1 MADGQ
6 EELERADESG
16 TGLMDRHA
24 ALMELSVRLQ
34 RLEAPLRERERPAE
48 ESAEYCQA
56 FCTTLV
62 EYVGQWRS
70 EEDPGPVLEAYAV
83 ALLSFARASPHLCL
97 QSENIPVLL
106 EKLSLS
112 CVELLLSISAGF
124 PEALWEQFQSSVE
137 MAHML
142 LQENGIPQL
151 RLLFAVTRERGL
163 WANSTLQDILNNETP
178 QEERVYEFF
187 TREGPE
193 LLHMRVKY
201 LIKEN
206 LMDKAALLAKAC
218 TEFPAFDGRRV
229 QFKQIYLVCLCTV
242 APQQLLMEELSK
254 VDCRDALEM
263 ICNLEAD
270 GDDKGAFTLCSGF
283 LSRQLLQEDTY
294 CAWELTLFWS
304 KLLKRLELS
313 EQGFLERCRQM
324 SRLAKTV
331 FHLLF
336 FIKVIQSEA
345 SVPSRPMDKTGLPAC
360 IEMCIRALRMESC
373 EGANKA
379 TICKTIS
386 CLLPADLEVKRACQ
400 LTEFLLEPTVDSYYA
415 VETLYN
421 EPDQKAEEESLPIP
435 NSLRC
440 ELLLVFKTQWPF
452 DPEFWDWKTLKR
464 HCLGLMGEEASIV
477 SSIDE
482 LNDDRPIEHDDDLS
496 LPPEFKDVS
505 EYFLDATNELKEIS
519 DQKQKNREMKKLR
532 EKGFVSAR
540 FRNWQAYMQYC
551 VLCDK
556 EFLGHRIVRH
566 AQTHFKDGFYTCP
579 ICVQT
584 FETRETLDP
593 HVASHVKM
601 SCKERLAAMKTTKK
615 LASEKAAA
623 PAFSALKPGEHP
635 ARKTKAKS
643 CNGEFDGLYNGDAM
657 GPQSDVVNVKADGK
671 VSHICPVPKCRKG
684 FKYFRNLIAH
694 VKDHGEVEEA
704 KRFLEMQNSKIVC
717 QYCRRQ
723 FVNVSHLNDHLQVH
737 CGTKPYI
744 CIQLNCKAS
753 FDSNAELLMHRK
765 DHPVFK
771 ARCMF
776 PGCGKI
782 FSEAYKLYD
791 HEAQHYK
798 TFTCKV
804 PGCGKVF
811 HAQSQL
817 DLHEESHNTKQA
829 EAENPESQSA
839 CPVEPI
845 PDQSSQ
851 AANQAG
857 QQDTLPEA
865 PLQSGCPLSPLNHPI
880 GMVKVKHSIESMLS
894 SAGPGSTQAF
904 DPGTHKAE
912 PPDPGLIQQQI
923 PLMDNQVIQPP
934 VNPMPPLND
943 PRPEDSLLDVLMND
957 SILAAP
963 CSVPP
968 TPTYQNIL
976 EDYQPSPSREVLQ
989 GQMPSAVAQNHN
1001 LPLYN
1006 NGHSEYGQYSP
1017 NPIAQ
1022 VQSQY
1027 QAPYG
1032 NNMASLTQTTHN
1044 SATIMPVSQRL
1055 PPQVTP
1061 FPTNV
1066 QVSESRPAQ
1075 PMHTNS
1081 LGPAAAAEEKE
1092 KFKCAYENC
1101 SREYCSYRSLTKHMK
1116 ATHPE
1121 FYTQWKLARKNS
1133 KMHHAG
1139 NTSVPVNGTPTS
1151 AASLQNQRGPRIP
1164 APTTQMQNPAG
1175 QSVYPASCP
1184 SSSYPSVSSHIA
1196 ASTGQP
1202 FPNQMESILDPIV
1215 LSQLGNTSDQSHIAL
1230 DPSWNSVP
1238 VNSSLQQH
1246 ACQSQA
1252 VTSNADALS
1261 NNHFSSLMNTVS
1273 QSQGTDPQ
1281 HRGMVYP
1288 PLQPQN
1294 NPSCNFIPSQTDG
1307 TQKMNNPAVPGH
1319 PVNSSASSYIQPPKA
1334 SSAPFSKPSECV
1346 VKLERNPSLGLPS
1359 PDSSQQSS
1367 SAVENS
1373 QDDGASNGGDV
1384 KRSKRSRR
1392 TKWPAII
1399 RDGKF
1404 ICCRCFREFQSPKSL
1419 GGHLSKRAHC
1429 KAFDE
1434 ADLTAD
1440 LPTSFLDLLNS
1451 PVNAP
1456 QHASPVHLNSNQPQL
1471 LHIVNKGPLD
1481 PKLFP
1486 NVTFLHGKDSQY
1498 TSTSKSNT
1506 EIIKQNTANLCESVA
1521 GGHQTFTHTSASYP
1535 HDGQSSVIQHT
1546 GNIKE
1551 NNIQHQMSYTQP
1563 CNQFYT
1569 DGDLSDPLLSRLLGE
1584 DNSSGS
1590 RLPADPIDK
1599 ILQTETLNKMK
1610 EVKEKSAIVSSSGL
1624 SNDGLLAAMASLA
1637 QNLVSEKS
1645 VKEKLREQILAGDF
1659 HRKNSS
1665 CQSDTSLQNSVP
1677 SSPTLGVPQQSPHV
1691 IQRIPQ
1697 LDPHHFQSDAKLSSE
1712 HSYRPASVTPKDGRD
1727 INNEST
1733 SSSIEQDDE
1742 VTEIQKALERLD
1754 LHREVSER
1762 DQAIA
1767 KLPKNDGLPKTSDVR
1782 KPAVEIPGFS
1792 CDSGNCGYRA
1802 MTKDALFK
1810 HLIKLH
1816 NYTDDM
1822 LNRYR
1827 KDQVK
1832 LAPFTCQVCSKNFT
1846 RNSNLK
1852 VHYQSVH
1859 SYTQEQIAKL
1869 RSKQQYNRRPLEY
1882 DGSPCPTPNIS
1893 DLRNPSDSP
1902 VQKTIPDAG
1911 QQQHV
1916 DLVATDR
1923 RIKSECNVQPFVQ
1936 QPRVGPSDTGL
1947 QVTMQTG
1954 LATHSHSQ
1962 AATHPSVI
1970 RSGPSLVA
1978 PSSVAEQVNGQFV
1991 ARPFAP
1997 TQCIQETAPGG
2008 FLPGGSLPTAPGG
2021 LLPTAPG
2028 GLLPG
2033 GLPTAPGGLLPG
2045 GSLPTAPGGLLPGG
2059 SLPTAPGGLLPG
2071 GSLPTAA
2078 PLVPLSPAV
2087 SALPSS
2093 LSLDKKPKLGRPKL
2107 PKPKEVPKKTKKT
2120 DMDDV
2125 FSPYR
2130 PYRCVHQGCVA
2141 AFTIQ
2146 QNLIL
2151 HYKAVHQ
2158 SDLPKFEVNDDVDP
2172 EEQEGQEE
2180 EEEEEEEEEDESLEE
2195 HDVADEATE
2204 VTEFRCQV
2212 KDCSRIFL
2220 VVTDLL
2226 QHYLQLHRLTLERAG
2241 AMMTGMNLG
2250 RFQCDQPNCAATFTV
2265 FWKYISHI
2273 DKEHKYVKV
2282 SKSDPVEGMYRC
2294 EVEGCD
2300 CTYSTRS
2307 NLLRHTMKKHQDV
2320 YKLQLMKSKGVKLG
2334 RPRKNPFACLE
2345 KENRE
2350 VNKKPEKKPEKKSG
2364 EKKRRAD
2371 RNNHW
2376 TKYGK
2381 PILKSKEEA
2390 SSMCTKRFP
2399 LQYPCMIKGCEIVAS
2414 SERNIIKH
2422 YVQHGLPKQY
2432 LEEQR
2437 SNYIHCKKL
2446 PRSRYKHIPS
2456 RSDDT
2461 DKSDESSMEM
2471 SENERVADTAP
2482 SESEFSKPASEKE
2495 TTEDAKPSTDTS
2507 SDISVV
2513 VKRRRGR
2520 PRKAACNK
2528 NKLLT
2533 HKRVTRLRTAHS
2545 YAVNYADVNSDSTS
2559 SSTTLPQEEAAEQ
2572 KSTLSSFKP
2581 MGFEVS
2587 FLQFLEQS
2595 SNSDGKRK
2603 ATVTLDV
2610 IPRKRTTTTTTTVKL
2625 KTASVVCSRS
2635 DVLKLVEFKN
2645 PQKLTCLKNVTFEV
2659 HRGFSNVF
2667 ELLLKQLHEMRPAVV
2682 IQKEGSDRL

>member
-6 EELERADESG
+6 EELERAEDSG
-16 TGLMDRHA
+16 TGLGDRHG

-34 RLEAPLRERERPAE
+34 RLEVPLRERERRAE
-48 ESAEYCQA
+48 ESAEYCRA
-56 FCTTLV
+56 FCTTLL
-62 EYVGQWRS
+62 EYVGQWRCDD
-70 EEDPGPVLEAYAV
+70 DPAPVLEGYTV
-83 ALLSFARASPHLCL
+83 ALLSFARASTHLSPQC
-97 QSENIPVLL
+97 ENVPDLL

-112 CVELLLSISAGF
+112 CVELLLSISNTF

-137 MAHML
+137 MAHSL
-142 LQENGIPQL
+142 LQQNGIPQL

-163 WANSTLQDILNNETP
+163 WANSTLQSILNNETP
-178 QEERVYEFF
+178 QEEKIYEFF

-206 LMDKAALLAKAC
+206 FMDRAALLAKAC
-218 TEFPAFDGRRV
+218 ADFPEFDRRRV

-242 APQQLLMEELSK
+242 APQQTLMEELSK

-263 ICNLEAD
+263 ICNLEAE
-270 GDDKGAFTLCSGF
+270 GDEKGAFTLCSGF

-304 KLLKRLELS
+304 KLLKRLEPS

-336 FIKVIQSEA
+336 FIRVIQSE
-345 SVPSRPMDKTGLPAC
+345 SDKTGLPTC

-421 EPDQKAEEESLPIP
+421 EPDQKLEEESLPIP

-482 LNDDRPIEHDDDLS
+482 LNDDHPEEQDDLG

-505 EYFLDATNELKEIS
+505 EYFLDATNELKEIA
-519 DQKQKNREMKKLR
+519 DQRQKNREMKKLR

-566 AQTHFKDGFYTCP
+566 AQTHFKDGYYSCP
-579 ICVQT
+579 ICVET

-623 PAFSALKPGEHP
+623 PAISTLKAKTGENQ
-635 ARKTKAKS
+635 ARKTKAKNN
-643 CNGEFDGLYNGDAM
+643 CNGDFDSLYNGDAV
-657 GPQSDVVNVKADGK
+657 GPQTAVAGIKADGK
-671 VSHICPVPKCRKG
+671 EGNICPVPHCRKG

-765 DHPVFK
+765 EHPVFK
-771 ARCMF
+771 AKCMF

-817 DLHEESHNTKQA
+817 DLHEESHNAKKV

-839 CPVEPI
+839 HPVEPL
-845 PDQSSQ
+845 PEQSSQ
-851 AANQAG
+851 PIKEAV
-857 QQDTLPEA
+857 QQDILPGP
-865 PLQSGCPLSPLNHPI
+865 PLHSSCPLSPSNHPLSL
-880 GMVKVKHSIESMLS
+880 VKVKHSIESMLS
-894 SAGPGSTQAF
+894 SASPGSTQAF

-912 PPDPGLIQQQI
+912 PPDPDLIQQQI
-923 PLMDNQVIQPP
+923 SHMDNQVIQPP
-934 VNPMPPLND
+934 VNPMPPLNE

-957 SILAAP
+957 PILAAP
-963 CSVPP
+963 CPVPP
-968 TPTYQNIL
+968 TSTYQNIL
-976 EDYQPSPSREVLQ
+976 EDYQPAPSRDVLQ
-989 GQMPSAVAQNHN
+989 GQMQGTVSQSHN

-1006 NGHSEYGQYSP
+1006 NSHSEYGQYSP

-1022 VQSQY
+1022 VQAQY

-1032 NNMASLTQTTHN
+1032 NNMTSLTQPVHNNTTV
-1044 SATIMPVSQRL
+1044 MPVSQRL

-1061 FPTNV
+1061 FPTNM

-1075 PMHTNS
+1075 PLHTNS
-1081 LGPAAAAEEKE
+1081 LGPAAEEKE

-1133 KMHHAG
+1133 KMHQTASTAVSMNG
-1139 NTSVPVNGTPTS
+1139 NPNSV
-1151 AASLQNQRGPRIP
+1151 ASLQNQRGQRIP
-1164 APTTQMQNPAG
+1164 APTTQMQNAAG
-1175 QSVYPASCP
+1175 RSAYPASCA
-1184 SSSYPSVSSHIA
+1184 SSSYPSVSSHLPA
-1196 ASTGQP
+1196 PTGQP

-1215 LSQLGNTSDQSHIAL
+1215 LSQLGSTSNQSHIAL
-1230 DPSWNSVP
+1230 DPSWNSLS
-1238 VNSSLQQH
+1238 VNSSLQQR

-1252 VTSNADALS
+1252 VTSNVDVLS
-1261 NNHFSSLMNTVS
+1261 SNHFSSLMNTVS
-1273 QSQGTDPQ
+1273 QGQGTDVQ
-1281 HRGMVYP
+1281 HQGMVYP
-1288 PLQPQN
+1288 SLQPQSN
-1294 NPSCNFIPSQTDG
+1294 SPCNFISSQTDG
-1307 TQKMNNPAVPGH
+1307 TQKINSPTVTGH
-1319 PVNSSASSYIQPPKA
+1319 TINSSASSYTQQPK
-1334 SSAPFSKPSECV
+1334 SNSVPFSKHTECV
-1346 VKLERNPSLGLPS
+1346 VKLERNPSLGLPV
-1359 PDSSQQSS
+1359 PNSSQQNTSS
-1367 SAVENS
+1367 TVENF
-1373 QDDGASNGGDV
+1373 QDDGGSSTSDSDI
-1384 KRSKRSRR
+1384 KRAKRSRR

-1440 LPTSFLDLLNS
+1440 LPASFLELLNS

-1456 QHASPVHLNSNQPQL
+1456 QPTSSVHENSNQP

-1486 NVTFLHGKDSQY
+1486 NVTFLHGKDSPY
-1498 TSTSKSNT
+1498 TSNTKPNT
-1506 EIIKQNTANLCESVA
+1506 EIIKQKSANLCESV
-1521 GGHQTFTHTSASYP
+1521 GGEQQTFTSTSASYP
-1535 HDGQSSVIQHT
+1535 QDGQSSVIQHT

-1551 NNIQHQMSYTQP
+1551 NNQHQISYTQP
-1563 CNQFYT
+1563 CSSLYT
-1569 DGDLSDPLLSRLLGE
+1569 DSDLSDPLLSRLLGE
-1584 DNSSGS
+1584 DNSSAS
-1590 RLPADPIDK
+1590 VNRVPTDHIDK
-1599 ILQTETLNKMK
+1599 ILQTETLNKIK
-1610 EVKEKSAIVSSSGL
+1610 EIKDKSTIVNSSGL

-1659 HRKNSS
+1659 HKKNSL
-1665 CQSDTSLQNSVP
+1665 CQGDANLQNSLP
-1677 SSPTLGVPQQSPHV
+1677 SSPTRGVPQQASLV

-1697 LDPHHFQSDAKLSSE
+1697 SDHHFGNDAKLSSE
-1712 HSYRPASVTPKDGRD
+1712 HAFKAASVALNDGSAQISVASVSTGSD
-1727 INNEST
+1727 INDEST
-1733 SSSIEQDDE
+1733 NLPVLQEDE
-1742 VTEIQKALERLD
+1742 VTEIQRALERLD
-1754 LHREVSER
+1754 LDREVSEH
-1762 DQAIA
+1762 DQATVD
-1767 KLPKNDGLPKTSDVR
+1767 PSKNDGLAKTSNVMNST
-1782 KPAVEIPGFS
+1782 VEMPGFS
-1792 CDSGNCGYRA
+1792 CDSDSCGYRA

-1852 VHYQSVH
+1852 VHYQTVH
-1859 SYTQEQIAKL
+1859 NYTHEQIAKL
-1869 RSKQQYNRRPLEY
+1869 RIKHQYNRRSVDC

-1893 DLRNPSDSP
+1893 DLRNQSDSP
-1902 VQKTIPDAG
+1902 VQKTICDGG
-1911 QQQHV
+1911 QQQHIDV
-1916 DLVATDR
+1916 AGLKGLVATDAR
-1923 RIKSECNVQPFVQ
+1923 MKSECSVQPFAQ
-1936 QPRVGPSDTGL
+1936 QPHVGPLDTSHQGT
-1947 QVTMQTG
+1947 VQTA
-1954 LATHSHSQ
+1954 LATPSESQ
-1962 AATHPSVI
+1962 AANHQSVI

-1978 PSSVAEQVNGQFV
+1978 PSSVAQQLNGHL
-1991 ARPFAP
+1991 ASRPFAP
-1997 TQCIQETAPGG
+1997 SQHIPGM
-2008 FLPGGSLPTAPGG
+2008 P
-2021 LLPTAPG
+2021 PG

-2033 GLPTAPGGLLPG
+2033 GL
-2045 GSLPTAPGGLLPGG
+2045 LPT
-2059 SLPTAPGGLLPG
+2059 S
-2071 GSLPTAA
+2071 A
-2078 PLVPLSPAV
+2078 PLVPLTPAV
-2087 SALPSS
+2087 SASTS
-2093 LSLDKKPKLGRPKL
+2093 NLSLDKKPKLGRPKL
-2107 PKPKEVPKKTKKT
+2107 PKPREVSKKPKKTDT
-2120 DMDDV
+2120 DDV

-2151 HYKAVHQ
+2151 HYKAIHQ
-2158 SDLPKFEVNDDVDP
+2158 SDLPKFEDNNN
-2172 EEQEGQEE
+2172 EGPEE
-2180 EEEEEEEEEDESLEE
+2180 EEEHEDADE
-2195 HDVADEATE
+2195 HDIPDNDVTEAK
-2204 VTEFRCQV
+2204 EFRCQV

-2226 QHYLQLHRLTLERAG
+2226 QHYLQLHRLSLDKAG
-2241 AMMTGMNLG
+2241 AMMSGLNLG
-2250 RFQCDQPNCAATFTV
+2250 KFQCDQPNCAATFTA
-2265 FWKYISHI
+2265 FWKYVSHI
-2273 DKEHKYVKV
+2273 DKEHKPVKV
-2282 SKSDPVEGMYRC
+2282 SKADPVEGMYRC
-2294 EVEGCD
+2294 EVEGCE
-2300 CTYSTRS
+2300 CYYSTRS

-2334 RPRKNPFACLE
+2334 RPRKNPYACLE

-2350 VNKKPEKKPEKKSG
+2350 INKKPEKKAG
-2364 EKKRRAD
+2364 EKKRRAE

-2381 PILKSKEEA
+2381 PILKTKEEA
-2390 SSMCTKRFP
+2390 SAICTKRFP
-2399 LQYPCMIKGCEIVAS
+2399 LQYPCMIKGCETVAS
-2414 SERNIIKH
+2414 SERHIIKH

-2446 PRSRYKHIPS
+2446 PRSRYKRITS

-2461 DKSDESSMEM
+2461 DKSDESSVEM
-2471 SENERVADTAP
+2471 SENERAADTAP

-2520 PRKAACNK
+2520 PRKAACNR

-2545 YAVNYADVNSDSTS
+2545 YTVNYADVNSDSTS
-2559 SSTTLPQEEAAEQ
+2559 SSITLPQEEVPEQ

-2595 SNSDGKRK
+2595 SQSAEKRK
-2603 ATVTLDV
+2603 ATVVLDA
-2610 IPRKRTTTTTTTVKL
+2610 IPRKKTTTVKL

-2645 PQKLTCLKNVTFEV
+2645 PQKLTSLKNVTFEV

-2682 IQKEGSDRL
+2682 IQKEGLSDSI